1 MPLLRRRSCGSVCRD
16 DLTMRRY
23 LSSYSREHLSS
34 RYARSFSE
42 VFFSFFLHKTLF
54 VQFFNDANYIQVD
67 SCIFFYSQDGV
78 SFFSCLTCQKKKK
91 DIQCELDAILVIN
104 QRNIHYRPQSVS
116 FFTIWFYKHLKKKT
130 NAVKVYAS
138 S

>member
-1 MPLLRRRSCGSVCRD
+1 M
-16 DLTMRRY
+16 
-23 LSSYSREHLSS
+23 SS

-42 VFFSFFLHKTLF
+42 VFFYKYPF

-91 DIQCELDAILVIN
+91 KKDIQCELDAILVIN
-104 QRNIHYRPQSVS
+104 QRNIHYRPPIRE
-116 FFTIWFYKHLKKKT
+116 FFYKL
-130 NAVKVYAS
+130 VL
-138 S
+138 